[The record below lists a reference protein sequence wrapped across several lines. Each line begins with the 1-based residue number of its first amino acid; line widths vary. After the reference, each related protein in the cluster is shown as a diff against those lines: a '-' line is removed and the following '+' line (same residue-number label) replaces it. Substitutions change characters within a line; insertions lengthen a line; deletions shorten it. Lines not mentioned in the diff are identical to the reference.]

1 MHSDRNIKNI
11 FILSFIVC
19 LLFIIPSLASAVSD
33 AAVHS
38 STQSV
43 LAVQGKVKNFDQ
55 ESQVLRLKTSKGNE
69 MSVAIDVNT
78 ALVGYS
84 SLQEIEK
91 DQGVK
96 IWYSLQADKKIAI
109 KIERKIEVGC

>member
-1 MHSDRNIKNI
+1 
-11 FILSFIVC
+11 V
-19 LLFIIPSLASAVSD
+19 
-33 AAVHS
+33 
-38 STQSV
+38 
-43 LAVQGKVKNFDQ
+43 
-55 ESQVLRLKTSKGNE
+55 
-69 MSVAIDVNT
+69 SVAIDVNT

-96 IWYSLQADKKIAI
+96 IWYSVEADKKIAI